1 MDGLHYW
8 MKWGGIAT
16 FLRWE
21 SWVLVGVFRE
31 GGSCEENVN
40 SQGWVGWEDG
50 DGCEQWAMIVQIRKF
65 PFVWNV

>member
-1 MDGLHYW
+1 M
-8 MKWGGIAT
+8 
-16 FLRWE
+16 
-21 SWVLVGVFRE
+21 LVGIFRE